1 MTTANP
7 DDKTHPADA
16 ARERYEEYKKKI
28 EQHLSDLG
36 KQMDTLKD
44 LLSKA
49 AVDAKV
55 SIEHEMEKLKKE
67 HAGEFERLSKL
78 RAEGENGLHHLGAR
92 LDKLV
97 EDITAAVTSAL
108 GIKKQAE
115 PSPSAAEPTKRTE
128 PAAAPPAAAAAS
140 DETKD

>member
-16 ARERYEEYKKKI
+16 ARERYEEYKKRI
-28 EQHLSDLG
+28 EQHLADLG
-36 KQMDTLKD
+36 KQMDSLKD

-78 RAEGENGLHHLGAR
+78 RAEGETGLHNLGAR

-97 EDITAAVTSAL
+97 EDVTAAVTSAL
-108 GIKKQAE
+108 GLKKPAE
-115 PSPSAAEPTKRTE
+115 PPASAAEPAKPE
-128 PAAAPPAAAAAS
+128 APAAPAAE
-140 DETKD
+140 DEKKS